1 MEIALIDGVRTLP
14 APGLR
19 GLCQACHK
27 EMVAK
32 CGDLLVWHWAHKGR
46 RVCDPWWENEG
57 PWHRGWKELF
67 PVEFHEQVHF
77 AADGEKHIADVQL
90 PGGLVIELQHSAM
103 SLEEMRSREAFYQRM
118 IWIVDGAPFIKNL
131 TIFDPLPNPALPF
144 VEDLRFY
151 GPHPQWRTSL
161 RARAMSYENLMFY
174 RESKKKPGDTMVE
187 MESGRSLEVNFNSTH
202 AGHFL
207 FLWMKP
213 REVWYQTTLPTYIDL
228 GEGLLGRLMHYRPG
242 IDQLWCLQIVSKG
255 LLVRDLLDQ
264 A

>member
-1 MEIALIDGVRTLP
+1 
-14 APGLR
+14 
-19 GLCQACHK
+19 
-27 EMVAK
+27 
-32 CGDLLVWHWAHKGR
+32 
-46 RVCDPWWENEG
+46 
-57 PWHRGWKELF
+57 
-67 PVEFHEQVHF
+67 
-77 AADGEKHIADVQL
+77 
-90 PGGLVIELQHSAM
+90 
-103 SLEEMRSREAFYQRM
+103 
-118 IWIVDGAPFIKNL
+118 
-131 TIFDPLPNPALPF
+131 
-144 VEDLRFY
+144 
-151 GPHPQWRTSL
+151 
-161 RARAMSYENLMFY
+161 MSYENLMFY